1 MDTEDLELRLL
12 ARFPIYVDG
21 IPVYSPELIDIADIG
36 VKKYQQFISNCT
48 IDRQVL
54 TVDIDGSIDDYDILL
69 LFITQQQDFLKDF
82 LESLLFFTKK
92 SFNIAEQDDDL
103 FFFYVEKEQDREIYK
118 KLNRDNYK
126 NFVYTVRFVNCV
138 KDYVQDGELD
148 EFDRRILEAEKKMKE
163 LENQNSEIVPFKDLV
178 SSLANMDDNNLNIL
192 NVWGINIFTFYDQM
206 KRGQLKEV
214 YIIGLKQLLAGAK
227 PDEINLEHYIKKLE

>member
-21 IPVYSPELIDIADIG
+21 IPVYSPELIDIADIE

-103 FFFYVEKEQDREIYK
+103 FSNIKTFLSEK
-118 KLNRDNYK
+118 
-126 NFVYTVRFVNCV
+126 
-138 KDYVQDGELD
+138 
-148 EFDRRILEAEKKMKE
+148 
-163 LENQNSEIVPFKDLV
+163 
-178 SSLANMDDNNLNIL
+178 
-192 NVWGINIFTFYDQM
+192 
-206 KRGQLKEV
+206 
-214 YIIGLKQLLAGAK
+214 
-227 PDEINLEHYIKKLE
+227 